1 MGSGGGSQSGQT
13 ARPHVALGQLA
24 VVVDEVLGAPRD
36 RSGGRGSRRG
46 VVGAHVEAGDH
57 EVGGG
62 LGETVGALGA
72 SALVGAAKVPA
83 GGEHACA
90 PTVLGE
96 QCAEP
101 SRVAAPG
108 EEDDESRAGGQVGQD
123 RAQVAPDGRDDD
135 GLLGGPPLT
144 GPGEGIAADG
154 GVDAHA
160 VGADELDE
168 GRGDAGA
175 QRVTAGEDDGVGVR
189 LDEGGQRR
197 AKGAGPGHELRL
209 GCVGGDEVEVTAAP
223 DEGRGTADEGA
234 PGLVQTGPPVVP
246 DTHDLDHGRPP

>member
-1 MGSGGGSQSGQT
+1 M
-13 ARPHVALGQLA
+13 
-24 VVVDEVLGAPRD
+24 VDEVLGASRD
-36 RSGGRGSRRG
+36 CSGGRGSRRG
-46 VVGAHVEAGDH
+46 VVGAHVEAGEH

-62 LGETVGALGA
+62 LGEAVGALGA

-90 PTVLGE
+90 PTVLG
-96 QCAEP
+96 QQGRQAG
-101 SRVAAPG
+101 RTVAVG
-108 EEDDESRAGGQVGQD
+108 EEDDEAGTVGQVGKD
-123 RAQVAPDGRDDD
+123 RAQVAPDRRDDER
-135 GLLGGPPLT
+135 LLRGPALPGT
-144 GPGEGIAADG
+144 GEGVAGDG
-154 GVDAHA
+154 GVDADA
-160 VGADELDE
+160 FGADDVDE
-168 GRGDAGA
+168 GRRDAGA
-175 QRVTAGEDDGVGVR
+175 QRVAAGEDDGVGVR
-189 LDEGGQRR
+189 LDECGQRR